1 MADATVDRDDPHEIA
16 RYLIDTQ
23 GIEGAF
29 RAVMDCVER
38 CHGDGDNY
46 ALSVWREVR
55 NLLRAAEDAEG

>member
-1 MADATVDRDDPHEIA
+1 MANTTVDRDDPHEIA
-16 RYLIDTQ
+16 RYLIETH

-29 RAVMDCVER
+29 RTVMDGVER

-55 NLLRAAEDAEG
+55 NLLRAAEAAEG